1 MMDHCDE
8 LYDITDEYTD
18 RWLSSAHALLEEC
31 LGRKEDSVDG
41 DISSTSRT
49 VGHINVLVTSGALI
63 PSLVKC
69 LLFRLNDFIAH
80 NNVYSSWEVGKLQC
94 FKWIKERYDNQ
105 NIRFCV
111 IGDGWEECVAAQTMQ
126 WPFIKIDLH
135 PRSSHRF
142 PGLTLKTIGYYFS
155 VVYGS
160 PEAEDDKE
168 QS

>member
-80 NNVYSSWEVGKLQC
+80 NN
-94 FKWIKERYDNQ
+94 DNSVACTAIFECEQ
-105 NIRFCV
+105 YTAHGRLVNCNVSNGSRNAMIIR
-111 IGDGWEECVAAQTMQ
+111 I
-126 WPFIKIDLH
+126 
-135 PRSSHRF
+135 
-142 PGLTLKTIGYYFS
+142 S
-155 VVYGS
+155 VSV
-160 PEAEDDKE
+160 
-168 QS
+168 